1 MREKLST
8 LIMASTVRKMTTCKL
23 IVPNRRPTICSGR
36 TYAVVQYDPKDGYAG
51 NIAQVGSQQ
60 VGFNEIWL
68 WPVNLFLS
76 E

>member
-36 TYAVVQYDPKDGYAG
+36 TMRLCSMTPKDGYAW

-60 VGFNEIWL
+60 VGFQ
-68 WPVNLFLS
+68 
-76 E
+76 